1 MRIPKEYLND
11 FNSQTDDIIET
22 ANRIA
27 VVYTEELDECIEEVN
42 DLLKNKDDLTI
53 DQLNY
58 YISIIPIYLYR
69 LTDTIQDLGV
79 KTDAA
84 KMQRKNQYNKT
95 YQEQEHGTVPQKTSV
110 AQQSCEDEQM
120 IEDIYVRVY
129 KKCENKIEMATML
142 HGSLKKILQWRVT
155 ELEVTRTNT
164 FNSNIL

>member
-22 ANRIA
+22 ANKIA

-84 KMQRKNQYNKT
+84 KMQRKNQYFFRRICFGKCCN
-95 YQEQEHGTVPQKTSV
+95 Y
-110 AQQSCEDEQM
+110 AQSR
-120 IEDIYVRVY
+120 Y
-129 KKCENKIEMATML
+129 
-142 HGSLKKILQWRVT
+142 
-155 ELEVTRTNT
+155 
-164 FNSNIL
+164 NS